1 MQRLSEYKI
10 VKELYFGNYVIFYG
24 ISLKTN
30 SEVLLKTTSSDY
42 PSSVEFERLK
52 KEFEIGSSFHHEN
65 IIRYLEYFEINH
77 KPYLVLEYFN
87 AIPLSSLIYKKKITI
102 TEFSKIAIQ
111 IASALDEIHKKNIV
125 HKDINPNN
133 ILIQD
138 STYKLKII
146 DFGISSVLK
155 RQFQTISNLN
165 KLEGTV
171 SYISPEQSGRMNRSI
186 DYRSDF
192 YSLGVTLFE
201 LLTQHLPFPSTDLL
215 EVVHSHIAKVPPN
228 IRVLNPD
235 VPYPLANIIMKLLE
249 KNPEMRYKS
258 ATGLIYDIEHL
269 PIELGTQDFSPIFQI
284 PEKLYGREKQIAN
297 LLSSYESIDSQKM
310 ILVSGYSG
318 VGKSALIRE
327 IHKPILKEKGIFLSG
342 KFDQFQKTIPYFAF
356 KNVFEE
362 LIRYI
367 LSGNQQSIELWR
379 NSLRLSLGTNGKVI
393 INLVP
398 DFEKI
403 IGKQPELE
411 ELDPTSSLNRF
422 QSVFVKLFK
431 GLSNPSQPLVIFFDD
446 LQWID
451 SASLRLIEVLMNEP
465 EIKSV
470 LFIGA
475 YRDNEVLSSHP
486 LSLFIRNFEN
496 SPKGIKTIHLESLRL
511 QDIEELLSETFSLN
525 NDKVKDFAQLL
536 LNKTGGNSYFIKLL
550 LNQLYEEGYI
560 DFNNH
565 KSWHWDLNKIKKFS
579 VTDNVIDMAIR
590 KINKLSSKV
599 IEVLKVAACIG
610 NRFELNLISAISDIP
625 IQDLNSILE
634 KAIQEEVIYISAK
647 DDNFI
652 YYKFIHDRI
661 QQASYSLIPEEE
673 RKATHLKIAKF
684 LLKDKSLN
692 DFLFDIANQFQQSID
707 LIHDAQEKIEYANI
721 FLKASSKANESAA
734 YNQSY
739 LYLQVARNLLPKD
752 SWISDYALTL
762 NILTSYARAA
772 LLIREYGVM
781 HAIADEVLNKA
792 KTILDKVPIYENKIL
807 YHSYKTELHEAVNVS
822 REILY
827 LLGVILPKKPKLKDI
842 FIYLFKAKFAL
853 RGKSMQ
859 DLEKLP
865 VMTDPNLLAASR
877 IITSAASAAYFTSA
891 EMLSCMF
898 LSGVTISAKYGNSPY
913 SAYFY
918 SGYALLLC
926 GALND
931 LVGGEKFGQLALK
944 LLDTFDANSLRCR
957 TNFLYHAFTSHWT
970 HPLRD
975 SLKKYMKAYEYGI
988 DFGDLEYATGNLL
1001 FHAMSSLNIGRNL
1014 VDLNQEIEN
1023 YKQFI
1028 TLSGQ
1033 DRNLNVYLV
1042 IQQFIHNF
1050 LDLSKNPTELTGLS
1064 YDESVGIQKSINNN
1078 DIMALCWIYLY
1089 KSILHYIFKELDAAF
1104 NTIKKIEPYLPGI
1117 LAQNLVYLA
1126 SFYETLILLD
1136 YYSDKKIPRK
1146 QKSKISNNIKKL
1158 NNWSKFSSENVK
1170 HKYLLLIAKQNE
1182 KTGNI
1187 QKIISLYADAIN
1199 QAKQSGYLLEEALS
1213 NELAGNFLWSIGL
1226 EKIASPYLRDA
1237 YYLYER
1243 WGAKAKLKQMQSYY
1257 LETQSKLHFTNKRRF
1272 SEHYSSQMQSSSLS
1286 SSSKTISFIDTT
1298 SALKTTHLISSE
1310 ILLDELLTKFMRI
1323 SSENAGATNGFL
1335 ILRDKDRWIVNVE
1348 YDIEKDIILKNN
1360 ALFIEEVDN
1369 LSTAVLNY
1377 VIRTRESLVIG
1388 DASSDLRFQQDK
1400 YIESS
1405 KPKSI
1410 LCMSLIHQGDQIGV
1424 LYLENKFI
1432 EDAFTEDRL
1441 ETLRIIS
1448 SQAVISIVNAKLVED
1463 IILSKRLLED
1473 QNANL
1478 EKNVQERTYEL
1489 QQSKNVAEK
1498 LLQEI
1503 KTDLLLAKKIQQ
1515 NILPKDLKLSPQL
1528 EVNITF
1534 LPLNEVGGDLYDITK
1549 LSDTKFRFFIADAT
1563 GHGLQA
1569 ALLTMTIKSEYE
1581 NIKNSNLSPSQL
1593 LNTINEQFY
1602 KKYKSLT
1609 TFFSCII
1616 LDLDLAKN
1624 ELLFSSA
1631 GHPAQFYIDQKNTN
1645 LMEKQGR
1652 LIGILGDTKYKDISF
1667 PFYPGSKIFLFTD
1680 GAYEQFSQKREEY
1693 GEERL
1698 INIINENQN
1707 ESGEDILNNIIKS
1720 LDEFSGDGHREDDLT
1735 MIWINY
1741 KK

>member
-1 MQRLSEYKI
+1 MQKQLEYKI
-10 VKELYFGNYVIFYG
+10 VKELYFGVYVVYYG

-30 SEVLLKTTSSDY
+30 SEVLIKTTASEY
-42 PSSVEFERLK
+42 PNSHEFDKLR
-52 KEFEIGSSFHHEN
+52 KEFEIGSGFNHEN
-65 IIRYLEYFEINH
+65 IIKYIEYFEHNH
-77 KPYLVLEYFN
+77 KPYLVLEYFD
-87 AIPLSSLIYKKKITI
+87 AIPLSSLIYKNKVTI
-102 TEFSKIAIQ
+102 PDFLKIAIQ
-111 IASALDEIHKKNIV
+111 IASALEEIHKNNIV

-133 ILIQD
+133 ILINE
-138 STYKLKII
+138 SNYKLKII
-146 DFGISSVLK
+146 DFGISSILK
-155 RQFQTISNLN
+155 RQIQTVSNLN

-215 EVVHSHIAKVPPN
+215 EVVHSHIAKAPPN
-228 IRVLNPD
+228 IRLLNPD
-235 VPYPLANIIMKLLE
+235 IPYEMSNIILKLLE

-258 ATGLIYDIEHL
+258 SAGLIYDLENL
-269 PIELGTQDFSPIFQI
+269 PKELGKEDYSPIFQI
-284 PEKLYGREKQIAN
+284 PEKLYGREKQIEI
-297 LLSSYESIDSQKM
+297 LLASYENMESHKM

-327 IHKPILKEKGIFLSG
+327 IHKPILREKGIFLSG

-367 LSGNQQSIELWR
+367 LSGNQQSIESWKT
-379 NSLRLSLGTNGKVI
+379 SLKSALGTNGKI
-393 INLVP
+393 ITNLVP
-398 DFEKI
+398 NFEKL
-403 IGKQPELE
+403 IGKQPDLE

-422 QSVFVKLFK
+422 QSVIVKLFK
-431 GLSNPSQPLVIFFDD
+431 GLSNPSHPLVVFFDD

-451 SASLRLIEVLMNEP
+451 SASLRLMEVLMNESDL
-465 EIKSV
+465 KNF

-475 YRDNEVLSSHP
+475 YRDNEVMISHP
-486 LSLFIRNFEN
+486 LALFIKNYEN
-496 SPKGIKTIHLESLRL
+496 SNRGINTIHLEALRL
-511 QDIEELLSETFSLN
+511 EAIVEFLSDTFSLSEG
-525 NDKVKDFAQLL
+525 KIRDFAELL

-550 LNQLYEEGYI
+550 LNQLYDEGYI
-560 DFNNH
+560 DFTNH
-565 KSWHWDLNKIKKFS
+565 NSWYWDLNEIKKFS
-579 VTDNVIDMAIR
+579 VTDNVVEMAVR
-590 KINKLSSKV
+590 KINKLSQSV
-599 IEVLKVAACIG
+599 IEVLKIAACIG
-610 NRFELNLISAISDIP
+610 NRFEINLISIISNIP
-625 IQDLNSILE
+625 IQDLNLILV
-634 KAIQEEVIYISAK
+634 KAIQDEVIYISAK
-647 DDNFI
+647 EEDFI

-673 RKATHLKIAKF
+673 RKSTHLKIAKL
-684 LLKDKSLN
+684 LLKDKPL
-692 DFLFDIANQFQQSID
+692 DDYLFDIANQFQQSID
-707 LIHDAQEKIEYANI
+707 LINDPKEKINYANI
-721 FLKASSKANESAA
+721 FLKAGLKAHESAA

-739 LYLQVARNLLPKD
+739 QYLKVARNLLPKN
-752 SWISDYALTL
+752 SWSSEYDLTL
-762 NILTSYARAA
+762 NILTAYAKAS

-781 HAIADEVLNKA
+781 NAIADEVIQNA
-792 KTILDKVPIYENKIL
+792 KTILDKVPIFEIKIL
-807 YHSYKTELHEAVNVS
+807 YHSYKTELHEAVNAS
-822 REILY
+822 REVLY

-853 RGKSMQ
+853 RGKSMV
-859 DLEKLP
+859 DLENLP

-898 LSGVTISAKYGNSPY
+898 LSGVTISAKHGNSPY

-931 LVGGEKFGQLALK
+931 VVGGEKFGQLALK
-944 LLDTFDANSLRCR
+944 LLDKFDANSLRCR

-1014 VDLNQEIEN
+1014 VDLNQEIIN
-1023 YKQFI
+1023 YTQFI
-1028 TLSGQ
+1028 SHSGQ
-1033 DRNLNVYLV
+1033 ERNLNVYLV
-1042 IQQFIHNF
+1042 IQQFVHNL
-1050 LDLSKNPTELTGLS
+1050 LDLSKDPTILTGQS
-1064 YDESVGIQKSINNN
+1064 YDEEIGIQKSENNN
-1078 DIMALCWIYLY
+1078 DVMALCWIYLY
-1089 KSILHYIFKELDAAF
+1089 KSILLYMFNKTEEAF
-1104 NTIKKIEPYLPGI
+1104 EVIKKIEPLLPGI

-1126 SFYETLILLD
+1126 SFYESLIYLD
-1136 YYSDKKIPRK
+1136 YFAGKKIPRK
-1146 QKSKISNNIKKL
+1146 FHNKIKKNVKKL
-1158 NNWSKFSSENVK
+1158 NAWSKYSNENLK
-1170 HKYLLLIAKQNE
+1170 HKYLLIVAKQSE
-1182 KTGNI
+1182 KSGNI
-1187 QKIISLYADAIN
+1187 QKIISFYANAIN
-1199 QAKQSGYLLEEALS
+1199 QAKQNGFIHEEALS
-1213 NELAGNFLWSIGL
+1213 NELIGNFLLSIGL

-1243 WGAKAKLKQMQSYY
+1243 WGAKAKLKQMQTYY
-1257 LETQSKLHFTNKRRF
+1257 LETPSKIHFAIKRR
-1272 SEHYSSQMQSSSLS
+1272 SSDQNPAKINSSSLS
-1286 SSSKTISFIDTT
+1286 TSSKTISFIDTT

-1335 ILRDKDRWIVNVE
+1335 ILRNKDRWIVNVE
-1348 YDIEKDIILKNN
+1348 YDIEKDIILKNS

-1369 LSTAVLNY
+1369 LSTAILNY

-1400 YIESS
+1400 YIETA

-1473 QNANL
+1473 QNVNL
-1478 EKNVQERTYEL
+1478 EKNVLERTQEL
-1489 QQSKNVAEK
+1489 QQSKNIAEK

-1515 NILPKDLKLSPQL
+1515 NILPQDLQLSPKL
-1528 EVNITF
+1528 DIHIAF

-1549 LSDTKFRFFIADAT
+1549 ISDTKFRFFIADAT

-1581 NIKNSNLSPSQL
+1581 NIKNLDLTPSEL
-1593 LNTINEQFY
+1593 LTIINEQFY
-1602 KKYKSLT
+1602 KKYKNLT

-1616 LDLDLAKN
+1616 LDLDLEKN

-1631 GHPAQFYIDQKNTN
+1631 GHPAQLFLDSNQTHI
-1645 LMEKQGR
+1645 MEKQGR
-1652 LIGILGDTKYKDISF
+1652 LIGILGNTKYKDIRHTLN
-1667 PFYPGSKIFLFTD
+1667 PGAKIFLFTD
-1680 GAYEQFSQKREEY
+1680 GAYEQFSEKEEEY
-1693 GEERL
+1693 GEDRL
-1698 INIINENQN
+1698 IQIINKNQN
-1707 ESGEDILNNIIKS
+1707 ENGEKILNNILQS
-1720 LDEFSGDGHREDDLT
+1720 LDEFSGNGDREDDLT
-1735 MIWINY
+1735 MIWIHY
-1741 KK
+1741 KN